1 MTELRNNAA
10 KGRIIAVCSA
20 PKKGMIKH
28 DIGEG
33 TLIEGIGLEGDAH
46 AGFMHRQVSLI
57 AMEDIRT
64 MMAKLPNLV
73 PGSFAENLTTEGFDL
88 GALKIG
94 DRLRVGETL
103 LEVSQIGKECHS
115 HCEVFKQTSECI
127 MPKKGIFTKVLRG
140 GRAKKA
146 DGIKNEEKKQGPPE
160 RRPLFYERLNHG
172 RRTRTQ
178 A

>member
-1 MTELRNNAA
+1 MTELQNNHAA

-57 AMEDIRT
+57 SMEDIRT

-73 PGSFAENLTTEGFDL
+73 PGAS
-88 GALKIG
+88 LKIS
-94 DRLRVGETL
+94 RPRV
-103 LEVSQIGKECHS
+103 S
-115 HCEVFKQTSECI
+115 TSA
-127 MPKKGIFTKVLRG
+127 R
-140 GRAKKA
+140 
-146 DGIKNEEKKQGPPE
+146 
-160 RRPLFYERLNHG
+160 
-172 RRTRTQ
+172 
-178 A
+178 